1 MSKTALVI
9 SGGGS
14 KGAFAV
20 GALKAM
26 YQRNPDLKFDILIGT
41 STGALI
47 APLAT
52 LKDIKLL
59 EQLYTTVKTDNVITT
74 HNVGNRFLTADS
86 IFGVEPLAKL
96 MQQYYTDAFFTDLAS
111 RSYNVLLATTCLQTA
126 EAVYFSSKKLTLPTD
141 HHVVQVTKADHFRRA
156 VMASA
161 CQPVFMTPIEVI
173 PGANPVRQYVDGG
186 VREYAGIQLAIE
198 QGADEVFVILLSGEE
213 HTPVEKRYTSVPDIL
228 MRTIEIFTEDVGE
241 NDSVIPLLYNKALN
255 YMDAV
260 RANMKQHGIP
270 ENKIE
275 ELLTVPGNPFSNKRS
290 VNLHIIRP
298 DGYLGGGPGGLTF
311 DPAEMKGMVAKGVN
325 SMNQYIA
332 GLDPGSSILV

>member
-26 YQRNPDLKFDILIGT
+26 YQHTPSLKFDILVGT
-41 STGALI
+41 STGSLI

-52 LKDIKLL
+52 VKDIKLL

-74 HNVGNRFLTADS
+74 YNVGNRFLTADS

-96 MQQYYTDAFFTDLAS
+96 MQQYYTDAFFADLAT
-111 RSYNVLLATTCLQTA
+111 RPYNVMLATTCLQTA
-126 EAVYFSSKKLTLPTD
+126 EPVFFTSRPITMPTN
-141 HHVVQVTKADHFRRA
+141 HHVVQVSKADHFRRA

-173 PGANPVRQYVDGG
+173 PGAKPLRQYVDGG
-186 VREYAGIQLAIE
+186 VREYAGIQIAIE
-198 QGADEVFVILLSGEE
+198 QGADEVFVILLSGE
-213 HTPVEKRYTSVPDIL
+213 TQVPVEKRYTSVPDIL

-241 NDSVIPLLYNKALN
+241 NDIVIPLLYNKALN
-255 YMDAV
+255 FIDGV
-260 RANMKQHGIP
+260 RANMKQAGLSDA
-270 ENKIE
+270 KINQIMN
-275 ELLTVPGNPFSNKRS
+275 VPDNPFNNKRS

-311 DPAEMKGMVAKGVN
+311 DPAEMKGMVAKGQN

-332 GLDPGSSILV
+332 SLTPGSSVLV

>member
-20 GALKAM
+20 GALKAIF
-26 YQRNPDLKFDILIGT
+26 QRTPQMKFDILIGT

-52 LKDIKLL
+52 QKDIKLL

-74 HNVGNRFLTADS
+74 YNVGNRFLTADS

-96 MQQYYTDAFFTDLAS
+96 MQQYYTDAFFQDLAS
-111 RSYNVLLATTCLQTA
+111 KSYNVILATTCLQTE
-126 EAVYFSSKKLTLPTD
+126 EAVYFSSRPISMPTE
-141 HHVVQVTKADHFRRA
+141 HHVIPVTKADHFRRA

-173 PGANPVRQYVDGG
+173 PGAQPVRQYVDGG

-198 QGADEVFVILLSGEE
+198 QGADEIFVILLSAPG
-213 HTPVEKRYTSVPDIL
+213 TVPVDKRYTSVPDIL
-228 MRTIEIFTEDVGE
+228 MRTIEIFTSDVGE
-241 NDSVIPLLYNKALN
+241 NDIIIPQLYNKALQ
-255 YMDAV
+255 YMDGV
-260 RANMKQHGIP
+260 RMNLKQHSMSDSQID
-270 ENKIE
+270 K
-275 ELLTVPGNPFSNKRS
+275 LLDVPGNPFSGKRS
-290 VNLHIIRP
+290 VNMHIIRP

-311 DPAEMKGMVAKGVN
+311 DPAEMKDMVAKGVS

-332 GLDPGSSILV
+332 GLPPGSSILV